1 MVQCTKIFF
10 SLILK
15 RFVACFEVFLEGA
28 ARRFLRRMI
37 SVAHRAIAFGF
48 KTYRRGAEGAEET
61 QRKQKCG
68 QEFDFLCVISVSSA
82 PLR

>member
-1 MVQCTKIFF
+1 MVQCIKIFF
-10 SLILK
+10 ALILK
-15 RFVACFEVFLEGA
+15 RFVACFWGFLA
-28 ARRFLRRMI
+28 NRARRFLRRMI

-48 KTYRRGAEGAEET
+48 RTYRRGAEGAEET
-61 QRKQKCG
+61 QRKPKYG